1 MIVIDASIAVKW
13 IMKDEEDSDKAL
25 EIYQKHILK
34 TEPILVPQL
43 FFIEVANSLITK
55 SSSRLPT
62 IEKNLRFLYGLQ
74 LSVYNS
80 DQADMIATAQ
90 EARKYKTTVYDMLYA
105 LVARKHNTILVT
117 ADEKFVKKTKFPFV
131 KLLSEYK
138 PK

>member
-25 EIYQKHILK
+25 VVYQKHILK
-34 TEPILVPQL
+34 TEAILVPQL

-55 SSSRLPT
+55 SSSRIPT
-62 IEKNLRFLYGLQ
+62 IEKNLRFLYGLH
-74 LSVYNS
+74 LSVYDS
-80 DQADMIATAQ
+80 DQTDMISTAQ
-90 EARKYKTTVYDMLYA
+90 EARKYRTTVYDMLYA
-105 LVARKHNTILVT
+105 IVARKHNTMLIT
-117 ADEKFVKKTKFPFV
+117 ADEKFVRKTQFPFV

>member
-13 IMKDEEDSDKAL
+13 IMKDEEDSDKAQA
-25 EIYQKHILK
+25 IYQKHILK
-34 TEPILVPQL
+34 TVPILVPQL
-43 FFIEVANSLITK
+43 FFIEVTNSLITK

-62 IEKNLRFLYGLQ
+62 IEKSLRFLYGLQ

-80 DQADMIATAQ
+80 DQADMTATAQ
-90 EARKYKTTVYDMLYA
+90 EARKYKTTVYDMLYTV
-105 LVARKHNTILVT
+105 VARKHNLTLVT
-117 ADEKFVKKTKFPFV
+117 ADEKFVRKTQFPFV